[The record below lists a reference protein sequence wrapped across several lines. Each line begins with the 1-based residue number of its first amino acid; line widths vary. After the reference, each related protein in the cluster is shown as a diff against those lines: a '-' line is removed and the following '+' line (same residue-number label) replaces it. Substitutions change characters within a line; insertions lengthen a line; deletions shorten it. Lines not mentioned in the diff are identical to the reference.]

1 VTTHGGLGAPAP
13 RAAALELSRHLA
25 LRRRRTT
32 LVMGALATAVLG
44 LLVATMA
51 IGSYAVGPWDVV
63 ASALHLRDTPGVDF
77 VVREVRLPTA
87 LTGLAVGMALGVSGL
102 LFQRVL
108 ANPLA
113 SPDFVG
119 VSAGAS
125 LFAVSAI
132 ALLSVASV
140 AVPVA
145 ALVGA
150 LVSAAL
156 VYVLAWRD
164 GVSGYRFILIGIG
177 ISEFMFSLVGYILA
191 RADMFDARAAMTWL
205 VGSVGQAG
213 TGQLRALLVAVAVM
227 LPVAL
232 LLSRPLRTL
241 ELGDDAATAL
251 GSRVELHRLALLGV
265 AIVLVAFATAAAGP
279 LMFVALIAGPVAVR
293 LVGPAS
299 SAGIG
304 AAALMGAIIVL
315 GADLVAQHA
324 LPVML
329 PTGVVTG
336 AVGAPYL
343 VWLLVTT
350 NRQGRGG

>member
-1 VTTHGGLGAPAP
+1 VTTRGVLDAPAP
-13 RAAALELSRHLA
+13 ATLALSRHLA
-25 LRRRRTT
+25 TRRRRTT
-32 LVMGALATAVLG
+32 LVIVALGAAVLG
-44 LLVATMA
+44 LVVATMM
-51 IGSYAVGPWDVV
+51 IGSYAVGPWEVV
-63 ASALHLRDTPGVDF
+63 ASALRLRDTPGVDF

-145 ALVGA
+145 ALIGA
-150 LVSAAL
+150 FVSAAL
-156 VYVLAWRD
+156 VYLLAWRD

-213 TGQLRALLVAVAVM
+213 TGQLRALLVALVVM

-241 ELGDDAATAL
+241 ELGDDAASAL
-251 GSRVELHRLALLGV
+251 GSRVEVHRLALLGV

-299 SAGIG
+299 SAGIV

-350 NRQGRGG
+350 NREGRGG